1 MYTLTIDN
9 FPPTLHARL
18 QDMARHN
25 QCSVTQ
31 QILTVLEQYLTTS
44 WPPAS
49 PTLSETRFP
58 KTDRRW
64 LSTVK
69 PLAVGIT
76 ITEEWLD
83 QAKEEGRE

>member
-44 WPPAS
+44 WPPTSA
-49 PTLSETRFP
+49 TRSEPRFP
-58 KTDRRW
+58 KPDRRW

>member
-1 MYTLTIDN
+1 MFDDTTNPNSVRTILNN
-9 FPPTLHARL
+9 FLA
-18 QDMARHN
+18 
-25 QCSVTQ
+25 
-31 QILTVLEQYLTTS
+31 
-44 WPPAS
+44 PAS